1 MSLRGAL
8 TFLSRIPTGAGDDA
22 GVAGALV
29 WFPVA
34 GLLVGAV
41 LGLGAAI
48 ELRFLPALVGA
59 FVFLPTYFLV
69 KGILHTDGL
78 ADTFD
83 ALGAHGSAKERDA
96 ILRDPHV
103 GVAGAIAV
111 AIFVLG
117 LFALV
122 AALPEGPGR
131 LGFAGQFF
139 APLAELPLVVPILA
153 ETAASTGIVAA
164 FALAPL
170 SPQSRLAR
178 SMAPGA
184 TPGRLAGAV
193 ATGVVLL
200 VVLGGW
206 LGVLAAVGAA
216 AVAGFVAWAARRR
229 FAGLSGDLLG
239 SGHDITFLLVLALA
253 SGVAWLR

>member
-1 MSLRGAL
+1 MSLRGAV

-22 GVAGALV
+22 DIAGALL
-29 WFPVA
+29 WFPLA
-34 GLLVGAV
+34 GVLVGAV
-41 LGLGAAI
+41 LGVAAAI

-59 FVFLPTYFLV
+59 FVFVPTYFLV

-83 ALGAHGSAKERDA
+83 ALGAHGSPKDRDA

-111 AIFVLG
+111 AVFVVG
-117 LFALV
+117 LYALV
-122 AALPEGPGR
+122 AALPEGAVR
-131 LGFAGQFF
+131 LDFVGQLV
-139 APLAELPLVVPILA
+139 APLTDPAFVVPILA
-153 ETAASTGIVAA
+153 ETAAATGIVAA
-164 FALAPL
+164 YALAPL

-178 SMAPGA
+178 SMAPGS
-184 TPGRLAGAV
+184 TPGRLAGAL
-193 ATGVVLL
+193 AIGVVLL

-206 LGVLAAVGAA
+206 LGVAAAVGSA

-239 SGHDITFLLVLALA
+239 AGHDITFLLVLVLA
-253 SGVAWLR
+253 AGVAGLR